1 MNDIP
6 RTTKT
11 GLTLFALAALLT
23 FGFITLLQ
31 FAPMPWF
38 FGALIAMHCGIALFI
53 VSKRLFKNCTYIVAR
68 YYRFEYLM
76 LVPYLLIMAYAFA
89 SKAGIVALFET
100 EKSIITIVYTI
111 FCFIMTAWN
120 FQRMRKDV
128 RNQQDE
134 VLALREA
141 VGTA

>member
-1 MNDIP
+1 MTDIP

-31 FAPMPWF
+31 FVPMPWF

-53 VSKRLFKNCTYIVAR
+53 VSKRLFKNCNYIVAR

-120 FQRMRKDV
+120 FKRMRKDV

-141 VGTA
+141 LGTA